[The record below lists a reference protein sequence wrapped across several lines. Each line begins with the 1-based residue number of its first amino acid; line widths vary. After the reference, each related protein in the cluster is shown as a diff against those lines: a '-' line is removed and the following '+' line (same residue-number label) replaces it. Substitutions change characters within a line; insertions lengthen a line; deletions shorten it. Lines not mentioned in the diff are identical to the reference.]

1 MHDLEILRQVGKLH
15 AENLDQGFLS
25 TLGANFLFLMYR
37 AIDECEGSVL
47 LVETCELGVVGFV
60 SGAESM
66 SLIYRQM
73 LRHWRQLITSLLPS
87 LLNPI
92 RLWRI
97 FEILLY
103 SRHEAGPD
111 GLPSFELLSIAVDPK
126 YRGQGVS
133 ERLYQGLIDH
143 CRATE
148 KAAFKITVGEALAPA
163 HRFYRRIGAVVAGA
177 TEVHAGER
185 SLIYVQEIKPLK

>member
-1 MHDLEILRQVGKLH
+1 MYDLETLRQVGKLH

-25 TLGANFLFLMYR
+25 TLGANFLFQMYR
-37 AIDECEGSVL
+37 AIDECEGAVL
-47 LVETCELGVVGFV
+47 LVETRELGVVGFV

-73 LRHWRQLITSLLPS
+73 LRHWPQLIRSLLPS

-92 RLWRI
+92 RVWRI

-103 SRHEAGPD
+103 SRHEADPGK
-111 GLPSFELLSIAVDPK
+111 LPSFELLSIAVDAK

-133 ERLYQGLIDH
+133 ERLYQRLVNH
-143 CRATE
+143 CRAS
-148 KAAFKITVGEALAPA
+148 KKPAFKITVGDSLAPA
-163 HRFYRRIGAVVAGA
+163 HRFYRRMGA
-177 TEVHAGER
+177 EVTGTAYVHGGER
-185 SLIYVQEIKPLK
+185 SLVYVHSIG

>member
-1 MHDLEILRQVGKLH
+1 MHDLKILRQVGKLH

-37 AIDECEGSVL
+37 AIDECESGVL

-60 SGAESM
+60 SGAENM

-73 LRHWRQLITSLLPS
+73 LRRWPQLIRSLFPS

-92 RLWRI
+92 RVWRI
-97 FEILLY
+97 FEILWH
-103 SRHEAGPD
+103 SRHEANPG
-111 GLPSFELLSIAVDPK
+111 GLPSFELLSIAVDPE

-133 ERLYQGLIDH
+133 ERLYRGLINH
-143 CRATE
+143 C
-148 KAAFKITVGEALAPA
+148 KACKKPAFKIIVGEVLLPA
-163 HRFYRRIGAVVAGA
+163 HRFYGRMGAGVVG
-177 TEVHAGER
+177 EVCVHGNQR
-185 SLIYVQEIKPLK
+185 SLIYVQPVT